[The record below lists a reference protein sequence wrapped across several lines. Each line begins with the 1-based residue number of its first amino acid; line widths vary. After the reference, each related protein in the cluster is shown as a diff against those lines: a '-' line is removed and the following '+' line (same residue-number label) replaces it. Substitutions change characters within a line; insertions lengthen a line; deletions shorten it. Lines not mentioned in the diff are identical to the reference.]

1 MKRIHIIL
9 VLALALSLLA
19 GCADNQTENTA
30 TASGTEIQFSG
41 GKITAS
47 STDGVE
53 INGTALTITNAG
65 TYVLSG
71 SCADGSVTVGK
82 GVDGVTLVLNG
93 LTLTSETTAPIVC
106 GKGSEVAIE
115 AAAGTENTLTDT
127 ESNNDETGNAD
138 AENAVIK
145 CKDGSRVV
153 LCGAGTLNVQ
163 ANGKNGVKSGA
174 TTADGEA
181 SLTIRGLTLNIDAP
195 VNDAVNAEAALEVE
209 SGTLTLSAGDDA
221 LHCDYTLN
229 VGAEGTDGP
238 SVTVTSCYE
247 GLEGTAVNVFSGTI
261 SIQSTDDC
269 INAANADL
277 TGYSYELNIF
287 GGTITAHSDSGDG
300 FDSNGDL
307 TISGGSVTVWTAN
320 AADNE
325 PLDADGTVTVSG
337 GTVLAAGGSGGMGMS
352 LAAAQPCVIFGG
364 TTEIPGENMQNKQSG
379 AGGQPNGKELPN
391 GEERSDG
398 EERPSQSDFGG
409 ASLLTQDS
417 GFTIANSD
425 GAVLSTGEAAY
436 NASFVLFSSADLSDG
451 ESYTLTSGEMQTES
465 AAQTGTVSIGMGS
478 MGGPGGQR
486 PDGTPPSGGF
496 GGQKPDGSTPPERQE
511 GEDSQNNGSDA
522 KA

>member
-1 MKRIHIIL
+1 MKRTHIIL
-9 VLALALSLLA
+9 ALALALSLLS
-19 GCADNQTENTA
+19 GCAADQKENTA
-30 TASGTEIQFSG
+30 AVSGTEIQFSN
-41 GKITAS
+41 GKITAAS
-47 STDGVE
+47 AGGVE
-53 INGTALTITNAG
+53 IDGTALTITDAG

-71 SCADGSVTVGK
+71 SCTDGSVTVEK

-115 AAAGTENTLTDT
+115 AAAGTENTLSDT
-127 ESNNDETGNAD
+127 ESNNDESGNAD

-145 CKDGSRVV
+145 CKDGSQVM

-163 ANGKNGVKSGA
+163 ANGKNGIKSGA
-174 TTADGEA
+174 TTEDGEA
-181 SLTIRGLTLNIDAP
+181 SLTIRDLTLNIDAP

-229 VGAEGTDGP
+229 IGAEGTDGP
-238 SVTVTSCYE
+238 SVTVTSCNE
-247 GLEGTAVNVFSGTI
+247 GLEGAAVNVFSGSI

-277 TGYSYELNIF
+277 SGYSYELNIF

-337 GTVLAAGGSGGMGMS
+337 GTVLAAGGSGGMGMN
-352 LAAAQPCVIFGG
+352 LVADQPCVIYGG
-364 TTEIPGENMQNKQSG
+364 TTEMPGENMQNKQPG
-379 AGGQPNGKELPN
+379 AGGQPNGKEPP
-391 GEERSDG
+391 SG
-398 EERPSQSDFGG
+398 EERPAQGSFGG
-409 ASLLTQDS
+409 ASLLTLGGS
-417 GFTIANSD
+417 FTIANSD
-425 GAVLSTGEAAY
+425 GAVLYTDAAAY
-436 NASFVLFSSADLSDG
+436 NASFVFFSSADLSDG
-451 ESYTLTSGEMQTES
+451 ESYTLTSGETQTES
-465 AAQTGTVSIGMGS
+465 AAQTGTVSSGMGS
-478 MGGPGGQR
+478 MGGPGGQK
-486 PDGTPPSGGF
+486 PDGTPPSGGM
-496 GGQKPDGSTPPERQE
+496 GGQKPE
-511 GEDSQNNGSDA
+511 GENTLHNGSDV

>member
-1 MKRIHIIL
+1 MKRTHIIL
-9 VLALALSLLA
+9 ALALALSLLS
-19 GCADNQTENTA
+19 GCAADQKENTA
-30 TASGTEIQFSG
+30 AVSGTEIQFSN
-41 GKITAS
+41 GKITAAS
-47 STDGVE
+47 AGGVE
-53 INGTALTITNAG
+53 IDGTALTITDAG

-71 SCADGSVTVGK
+71 SCTDGSVTVEK

-115 AAAGTENTLTDT
+115 AAAGTENTLSDT
-127 ESNNDETGNAD
+127 ESNNDESGNAD

-145 CKDGSRVV
+145 CKDGSQVM

-163 ANGKNGVKSGA
+163 ANGKNGIKSGA
-174 TTADGEA
+174 TTEDGEA
-181 SLTIRGLTLNIDAP
+181 SLTIRDLTLNIDAP

-229 VGAEGTDGP
+229 IGAEGTDGP
-238 SVTVTSCYE
+238 SVTVTSCNE
-247 GLEGTAVNVFSGTI
+247 GLEGAAVNVFSGSI

-277 TGYSYELNIF
+277 SGYSYELNIF

-325 PLDADGTVTVSG
+325 PLDADGTVTISG
-337 GTVLAAGGSGGMGMS
+337 GTVLAAGGSGGMGMN
-352 LAAAQPCVIFGG
+352 LVADQPCVIYGG
-364 TTEIPGENMQNKQSG
+364 TMEMPDGNSQS
-379 AGGQPNGKELPN
+379 GQPNGKEPP
-391 GEERSDG
+391 GG
-398 EERPSQSDFGG
+398 EERPDGEDRPAQGSFGG
-409 ASLLTQDS
+409 VSLLTLGGS
-417 GFTIANSD
+417 FTIANSD
-425 GAVLSTGEAAY
+425 GAVLYTDAAAY
-436 NASFVLFSSADLSDG
+436 NASFVFFSSADLSDG
-451 ESYTLTSGEMQTES
+451 ESYTLTSGETQTES
-465 AAQTGTVSIGMGS
+465 AAQTGTVSSGMGS
-478 MGGPGGQR
+478 MGGPGGQK
-486 PDGTPPSGGF
+486 PDGTPPSGGM
-496 GGQKPDGSTPPERQE
+496 GGQKPE
-511 GEDSQNNGSDA
+511 GENTLHNGSDV

>member
-1 MKRIHIIL
+1 MKRTTIIL
-9 VLALALSLLA
+9 ALALALSLLS
-19 GCADNQTENTA
+19 GCAANQTENTA
-30 TASGTEIQFSG
+30 TASGTEIQFSD

-47 STDGVE
+47 SADGVE
-53 INGTALTITNAG
+53 IDGTDLTITDAG
-65 TYVLSG
+65 TYVLYG
-71 SCADGSVTVGK
+71 SCADGSVTVEK

-93 LTLTSETTAPIVC
+93 LTLTSETTAPVVC

-153 LCGAGTLNVQ
+153 LCGTGTLHVQ

-181 SLTIRGLTLNIDAP
+181 SLTIRDLTLTIDAP

-221 LHCDYTLN
+221 LHCDYALN
-229 VGAEGTDGP
+229 VGAAGTDGP
-238 SVTVTSCYE
+238 SVTVTSCNE
-247 GLEGTAVNVFSGTI
+247 GLEGATVNVFSGSI

-307 TISGGSVTVWTAN
+307 TISGGYVTVWTAN

-364 TTEIPGENMQNKQSG
+364 TTEMPGENMQNGQPG
-379 AGGQPNGKELPN
+379 AGGQPNGKELPS

-398 EERPSQSDFGG
+398 EERPAQGSIGGG

-417 GFTIANSD
+417 SFTVANSD
-425 GAVLSTGEAAY
+425 GAVLYTGEAAY
-436 NASFVLFSSADLSDG
+436 NASFMFFSSPDLSDG
-451 ESYTLTSGEMQTES
+451 ESYTLTSGETQTES
-465 AAQTGTVSIGMGS
+465 TAQTGTVSIGMGS
-478 MGGPGGQR
+478 MGGPGGQK
-486 PDGTPPSGGF
+486 PDGTPPE
-496 GGQKPDGSTPPERQE
+496 KPE
-511 GEDSQNNGSDA
+511 GENTPNNGSSA
-522 KA
+522 KP

>member
-1 MKRIHIIL
+1 MKRTHIIL
-9 VLALALSLLA
+9 ALALALSLLA
-19 GCADNQTENTA
+19 GCAANQTENTA
-30 TASGTEIQFSG
+30 TASGVEIQFSD

-53 INGTALTITNAG
+53 IDGTALTITDAG

-71 SCADGSVTVGK
+71 SCADGSVTVEK
-82 GVDGVTLVLNG
+82 GVDGVTLVLDG
-93 LTLTSETTAPIVC
+93 LTLTSETTAPVVC
-106 GKGSEVAIE
+106 GKGSEVTIE

-127 ESNNDETGNAD
+127 ESNNDESGNTD

-163 ANGKNGVKSGA
+163 ANGKNGIKSGA
-174 TTADGEA
+174 TTEDGEA

-209 SGTLTLSAGDDA
+209 SGALTLSAGDDA
-221 LHCDYTLN
+221 LHCDYALN

-238 SVTVTSCYE
+238 SVTVTSCNE
-247 GLEGTAVNVFSGTI
+247 GLEGAAVNVFSGSI

-364 TTEIPGENMQNKQSG
+364 TMEMPGENMQNKQPG
-379 AGGQPNGKELPN
+379 AGGQPNGKEPP
-391 GEERSDG
+391 SG
-398 EERPSQSDFGG
+398 EERPAQGSFGG
-409 ASLLTQDS
+409 ASLLTQGGS
-417 GFTIANSD
+417 FTVANSG
-425 GAVLSTGEAAY
+425 GAVLYAGEAAY
-436 NASFVLFSSADLSDG
+436 NASFMFFSSPDLSDG
-451 ESYTLTSGEMQTES
+451 ESYTLTSGETRAES
-465 AAQTGTVSIGMGS
+465 AAQTGTVSSGMGS
-478 MGGPGGQR
+478 MGGPGGQK
-486 PDGTPPSGGF
+486 PDSTPPSGGL
-496 GGQKPDGSTPPERQE
+496 GGQKPEGSTPPEKPE
-511 GEDSQNNGSDA
+511 GENTPNNGSSA
-522 KA
+522 KP